1 MRSRI
6 TLALT
11 AGVALAFLV
20 LGLRAAWV
28 ASHLETGWSTLAI
41 HWRDAT
47 LGWFV
52 GKYQPVSQR
61 EPTDQADFWLRET
74 ERIVAAN
81 PQSAE
86 IAMGAALLLDTPGT
100 GFVSRY
106 RKIVRFAP
114 GIEFPE
120 LDYEAIDRALD
131 EFHAKNDP
139 QCLALASRATE
150 LEPEDERWWR
160 LRALLQ
166 FRNDVFG
173 SDEGPRS
180 PAWLDVLSQCAAH
193 DTENALYDYL
203 AARQF
208 WEDSAEIDWECRPER
223 LDVEDSRQFSQG
235 VECFQRGS
243 KKRRF
248 VVGQDMEVPIVLNVL
263 ARSRVPCTDRD
274 EVVYSRGIG
283 LRTSMLAR
291 ALVHWQRARAQAQ
304 VKRGDPEGAMVL
316 LRDAVHSSEQ
326 YADSNEFA
334 GLDLAARVIRSVAWG
349 AIRKLADEHAGL
361 VSDRER
367 DKIEVRH
374 VTSCVENRVLS
385 SAYRALNAKQGRPP
399 APLAVTLSCFA
410 WGLALPT
417 AVLLALIAAFGW
429 LAAWCLGRKDIE
441 QRRALGL
448 CRHSIAWM
456 LGCGLS
462 FVVLGLVPAGVIS
475 TKAQAWIATGLAAL
489 AMIGFLL
496 WVFWVFRR
504 RRFQYSLREFF
515 MVTLAVALLF
525 ALVSSLRI
533 DLWRVIDNVDSGL
546 PIPARG
552 WEGLDAETLEGPVT
566 SQLGLWGWVVVQWS
580 AYAGMYVG
588 LAASLLLV
596 AAWQWARLG
605 RAACGEERSGRRSAW
620 KARWGA
626 TVRSVA
632 RSAAT
637 VAACFLFVYLALT
650 PTVLESVDADHQQK
664 MAYAR
669 DPGAYWANLRQEVD
683 QLKPD
688 PDSMQELR
696 RQVEADLAREAELEA
711 AIEQQATD
719 PETET
724 DADWP
729 EADVEDLSAP

>member
-28 ASHLETGWSTLAI
+28 ASHLETGRSTLAI

-81 PQSAE
+81 PRSAE
-86 IAMGAALLLDTPGT
+86 IAMGAALLLD
-100 GFVSRY
+100 
-106 RKIVRFAP
+106 AP
-114 GIEFPE
+114 GRGFSHRYLTVNEIVPGMSTPE
-120 LDYEAIDRALD
+120 LRYEAIARALD
-131 EFHAKNDP
+131 EFHVKTDR

-150 LEPEDERWWR
+150 LEPEDVRWWR
-160 LRALLQ
+160 LRALLH
-166 FRNDVFG
+166 FRNDAFG
-173 SDEGPRS
+173 SDEGSRS
-180 PAWLDVLSQCAAH
+180 PAWSDVLSKCSAH
-193 DTENALYDYL
+193 DLDNALYDYL
-203 AARQF
+203 AARHL
-208 WEDSAEIDWECRPER
+208 WEESAEIDWECRPER
-223 LDVEDSRQFSQG
+223 LEVEDSGQFSQG
-235 VECFQRGS
+235 VECFQRGL
-243 KKRRF
+243 KKGRF

-263 ARSRVPCTDRD
+263 ARSRLRCTERD
-274 EVVYSRGIG
+274 EAAYSRGIH
-283 LRTSMLAR
+283 LRTCMLAR
-291 ALVHWQRARAQAQ
+291 TLVHWQKARAHAR
-304 VKRGDPEGAMVL
+304 VKSGDPEGAMVL
-316 LRDAVHSSEQ
+316 FREALRSSEQ

-334 GLDLAARVIRSVAWG
+334 GFDLVARVIRSVAWG
-349 AIRKLADEHAGL
+349 AIRKLADEQVGL
-361 VSDRER
+361 VTDRER
-367 DKIEVRH
+367 EKIESRH
-374 VTSCVENRVLS
+374 VTSCVDNRVLS
-385 SAYRALNAKQGRPP
+385 SAYQALSAKQGRQP
-399 APLAVTLSCFA
+399 PLAVTLSCFA

-417 AVLLALIAAFGW
+417 AVALALTAAFGW
-429 LAAWCLGRKDIE
+429 LAAWCLGRKDGE
-441 QRRALGL
+441 QRRGLGL

-475 TKAQAWIATGLAAL
+475 AKAQTWIAVGLAAL

-496 WVFWVFRR
+496 WVFRVFRR

-515 MVTLAVALLF
+515 IVTLAVAVLF
-525 ALVSSLRI
+525 SLVSSLRI
-533 DLWRVIDNVDSGL
+533 DLWRVIDNLDSGL

-683 QLKPD
+683 QLQPD